1 MTKNIS
7 KKNIIIAAALVA
19 IMAIGSTFA
28 FFIDRDSVTNQ
39 FTVGDVEI
47 SVDEPNWNPDD
58 GQNITPNKEMKK
70 DPQVTNKGAN
80 DAFVFVSVTVPKAD
94 VKTANDKGELQPSQN
109 QDLFTYT
116 VNEGWKLIKTSNN
129 SDSTEYVYA
138 FATEAG
144 EMYALQP
151 GTTTVPVFDKV
162 KFINVVE
169 EQLDGSEL
177 NIDVNTMGIQTVDLG
192 TSNPIEIYNII
203 MNQQEQEN

>member
-7 KKNIIIAAALVA
+7 KKNVIIAAALVA

-28 FFIDRDSVTNQ
+28 YFIDRDSVTNQ

-47 SVDEPNWNPDD
+47 SVEEPNWNPDN

-80 DAFVFVSVTVPKAD
+80 DAYVFVSVSIPKAD
-94 VKTANDKGELQPSQN
+94 VKTATDEGELLGTQN

-116 VNEGWKLIKTSNN
+116 VNEGWKLIKTVNN
-129 SDSTEYVYA
+129 NDSTEYVYA

-144 EMYALQP
+144 EMFQLKP
-151 GTTTVPVFDKV
+151 GKTTVPVFDKV

-169 EQLDGSEL
+169 EQLDGSDL
-177 NIDVNTMGIQTVDLG
+177 NIDINTMGIQTVDLG
-192 TSNPIEIYNII
+192 TSNPLEIYNII
-203 MNQQEQEN
+203 MNQQERAE